1 MPKPTT
7 ALCFDYGLAQI
18 GVAVGNS
25 QLCSAQPLCALSA
38 TDGTPKWEQIETL
51 ITTWKPD
58 ILLVG
63 EPKHMDGSESDMAR
77 RALKFARRL
86 EGRFGL
92 PIGLIDERLSSFE
105 AKQNAKAEGH
115 SGDYKKMPIDALAAA
130 LLLESYWGESTTTG

>member
-7 ALCFDYGLAQI
+7 VLCFDYGLTQI
-18 GVAVGNS
+18 GVAVGSS
-25 QLCSAQPLCALSA
+25 QLCSAQPLCTLSA

-51 ITTWKPD
+51 IKTWKPD
-58 ILLVG
+58 RLLVG

-92 PIGLIDERLSSFE
+92 PIALIDERLSSQ
-105 AKQNAKAEGH
+105 AKCQGTRAFR
-115 SGDYKKMPIDALAAA
+115 
-130 LLLESYWGESTTTG
+130 